1 MSKRVRTVP
10 TVIAAVVLVASAA
23 ACSARTTGDSAE
35 NVTDVAAA
43 GGMTKLVSAAKK
55 EGSLLFYCTAS
66 QDKMAAWVKG
76 FTAQYG
82 IKVQIYRA
90 PTNPL
95 YQRFRQEEQ
104 IGKNQADM
112 IQVSDLNTVHDA
124 SAKGWLAAYTP
135 ASAGDF
141 PADSVVAGR
150 AYPMYTTLSAV
161 GWNTRLVPKDLQ
173 AKLDSTDPLGALLDP
188 RLKGKIAVADVT
200 AGGPQVASNS
210 NIVYNQQNQYGWN
223 YLKKLAQ
230 QRPTVLGSTTDIID
244 RVVSG
249 DYWATLDGYSSV
261 FAPQAVA
268 GAPVAFRPLPTSSSA
283 EFYLSAVAQAPH
295 PHAARLFEEW
305 ATSLPAQ
312 TSLANVTQADV
323 LHKGWKDTRKVT
335 NLPWYRRPDKLWS
348 GWATDPRLKGS
359 QLTDFY
365 QRWQSLFGKGAH
377 S

>member
-1 MSKRVRTVP
+1 MSMRVRTVP
-10 TVIAAVVLVASAA
+10 VVIAAVVLATGA
-23 ACSARTTGDSAE
+23 ACSSRNTGDSTKD
-35 NVTDVAAA
+35 VTDVGAA
-43 GGMTKLVSAAKK
+43 GGMAKLVSAAKK
-55 EGSLLFYCTAS
+55 EGGLLFYCTAS

-76 FTAQYG
+76 FTARYG

-95 YQRFRQEEQ
+95 YQRFSQEEK
-104 IGKNQADM
+104 IGKNQADV
-112 IQVSDLNTVHDA
+112 IQVSDLNTVNDA
-124 SAKGWLAAYTP
+124 VGKGYIAKYTP

-141 PADSVVAGR
+141 PADSVVASS
-150 AYPMYTTLSAV
+150 AYPMYTSLSAV
-161 GWNTRLVPKDLQ
+161 GWNTEQVPKDLQ
-173 AKLDSTDPLGALLDP
+173 DKLDSADPLAALLDP

-200 AGGPQVASNS
+200 AGGPEVASNA
-210 NIVYNQQNQYGWN
+210 NIVYNLQSQYGWP

-230 QRPTVLGSTTDIID
+230 QKPTVLGSTTDIID

-268 GAPVAFRPLPTSSSA
+268 GAPVAFRSLPTSSSS

-295 PHAARLFEEW
+295 PYAARLFDEW
-305 ATSLPAQ
+305 ATGLPAQ

-323 LHKGWKDTRKVT
+323 LIKGWKDTRKVASE
-335 NLPWYRRPDKLWS
+335 PWYRRPEKLWS
-348 GWATDPRLKGS
+348 AWAADPRLKGA
-359 QLTDFY
+359 QLTAFY
-365 QRWQSLFGKGAH
+365 KQWQSLFGKSAR